1 MLRTTL
7 TVVLLVGILGST
19 TALAQTAS
27 DDTPASAPDA
37 SLTSPPDAPVTSE
50 QAEKLQSM
58 LDAVGDVPSVDPK
71 VLQYSTELEN
81 WAAGSSRGRR
91 RCLRSTA
98 SSYSRNGHCGINVGS
113 DAIRDL
119 CAWGRL
125 VFGELTGWRSGCS
138 RTRALVCGA
147 QSSSNSHDSVRV

>member
-71 VLQYSTELEN
+71 VLQYSTELE
-81 WAAGSSRGRR
+81 
-91 RCLRSTA
+91 
-98 SSYSRNGHCGINVGS
+98 H
-113 DAIRDL
+113 
-119 CAWGRL
+119 
-125 VFGELTGWRSGCS
+125 
-138 RTRALVCGA
+138 
-147 QSSSNSHDSVRV
+147 